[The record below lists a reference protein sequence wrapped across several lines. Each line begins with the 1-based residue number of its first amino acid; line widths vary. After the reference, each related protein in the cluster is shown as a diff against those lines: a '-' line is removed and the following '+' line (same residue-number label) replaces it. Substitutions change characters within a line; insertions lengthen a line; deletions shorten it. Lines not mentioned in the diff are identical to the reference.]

1 LKVKIRT
8 VASGVAAL
16 TLAGLTVPA
25 ALSGSAFA
33 TTSTPTLTICA
44 PAPATLGKTLTIK
57 GNWLKDA
64 TVVTIGK
71 TPIDAPFKSDSKK
84 AIKVVLPKKVK
95 GLKSGAGNVTVTGA
109 TSTSVSNAISCTF
122 QPAAKKTH
130 K

>member
-1 LKVKIRT
+1 MKIRT

-25 ALSGSAFA
+25 ALAGSAFA
-33 TTSTPTLTICA
+33 TASTPAITVCA

-57 GNWLKDA
+57 GTGLKGA

-71 TPIDAPFKSDSKK
+71 TPIDAPFKSDSAK
-84 AIKVVLPKKVK
+84 AIKLALPKKVK

-109 TSTSVSNAISCTF
+109 TSTAVSNSISCTF
-122 QPAAKKTH
+122 LPAAKKTH

>member
-1 LKVKIRT
+1 MKIRT

-16 TLAGLTVPA
+16 TLAGLAVP

-33 TTSTPTLTICA
+33 TASLTPAITICA
-44 PAPATLGKTLTIK
+44 PAPATLGKTVTIK
-57 GNWLKDA
+57 GTGLKSA

-71 TPIDAPFKSDSKK
+71 TPIDAPFKSDSAK

-109 TSTSVSNAISCTF
+109 TSTSVSNSISCTF
-122 QPAAKKTH
+122 LPAAKKT
-130 K
+130 KK